1 MSELLQYE
9 LTLPI
14 APDAELVAASTI
26 EKIALLSGFD
36 EKAMSEVRL
45 AVIEAC
51 INAFE
56 HSHSPDR
63 RVYLTFMSEKDR
75 LVVTVR
81 DFGRGFKPTAAEPAC
96 IPPKLSKL
104 RPRGWGLVLI
114 RRFMDEVEILEISP
128 GTELR
133 MTKFLDRSSPAST
146 AVARNQSA
154 SPPAAT

>member
-14 APDAELVAASTI
+14 AQEAELVAAGTI
-26 EKIALLSGFD
+26 EKIALQTGFD

-56 HSHSPDR
+56 HSESPDR
-63 RVYLTFMSEKDR
+63 RVYLTFVVEQDR
-75 LVVTVR
+75 LLVIVR
-81 DFGRGFKPTAAEPAC
+81 DFGKGFDPTTVDRPRVQA
-96 IPPKLSKL
+96 KLKDL
-104 RPRGWGLVLI
+104 KRGWGLVLI
-114 RRFMDEVEILEISP
+114 RRLMDQVEFIDIAP

-133 MTKFLDRSSPAST
+133 MTKFLAGSATAS
-146 AVARNQSA
+146 
-154 SPPAAT
+154 AAP